1 MSGVVSIGA
10 AVIATTLAVEA
21 VATVGIT
28 VGTAFAIAGAVGAAA
43 AAVGTIAKIPELKMA
58 GMALGAVG
66 GIGSIASAAGVF
78 GSSAAEGM
86 FFGANVAGDA
96 AAGGGWATGGV
107 AGELGS
113 AMGAAGDAVSF
124 MSPVAPWTPETLA
137 AATNGLG
144 EGMTMADAGLAG
156 FGQGVDVTSMVNGM
170 GQVTPPT
177 GVAEVPT
184 GLVEGT
190 TAGETMLPFNNS
202 MVTPPKVLTNAQL
215 PQFDNVVPKFDLPA
229 PGDPPLL
236 GVQQGGGEGGTLGVT
251 NNQYAPADPS
261 QGLLQQS
268 PAQTA
273 AQSMPTSTPAQ
284 TTTGNVTIDPGKNPI
299 LAAAQNSATPG
310 YHQYGNPA
318 NLVGDAPSAFSKILD
333 FAGKN
338 PSLMFG
344 ALQAGGSF
352 LSGAFGGGLKPEQ
365 AAALE
370 AQAEQNRAAARL
382 YDQQQQMLQQ
392 RQANLSRVPVAKRT
406 SLLNQGSGGISP
418 GPLNSPVTGVPA

>member
-170 GQVTPPT
+170 GQVAPPPT
-177 GVAEVPT
+177 GQVQVPT
-184 GLVEGT
+184 GVPQPVEPFADTLMQVDSGLPKFERLISDFDLGVAPAGGPAIPGT
-190 TAGETMLPFNNS
+190 NQSLLNQGIPRDEFGNILSQGGDP
-202 MVTPPKVLTNAQL
+202 VGAQIG
-215 PQFDNVVPKFDLPA
+215 PGVSNPDQVQGVVPA
-229 PGDPPLL
+229 P
-236 GVQQGGGEGGTLGVT
+236 T
-251 NNQYAPADPS
+251 
-261 QGLLQQS
+261 
-268 PAQTA
+268 QTA
-273 AQSMPTSTPAQ
+273 AQGTPPPTPTPQAPVTGTNTTIPTIGTSPGAPQIGSGTMNMAQPST
-284 TTTGNVTIDPGKNPI
+284 
-299 LAAAQNSATPG
+299 
-310 YHQYGNPA
+310 
-318 NLVGDAPSAFSKILD
+318 FSKILD